1 VQWIKQ
7 QVNIGFQQ
15 ENRLDISE
23 RKTENESDFNHL
35 FILGKCKVCGCEW
48 IEHMHVTYEF
58 KKRLTYIE
66 IDENP
71 SSRSSETIISHI
83 DQRIAQ
89 LKQEQ
94 DIIRH
99 ICAKLTLFLRVNS
112 INPTNEDVIEYINH
126 FIREEKQKL
135 NAGANNEQVIHGL
148 ENMIKDYQN
157 EIKLLKSNANSKHEK
172 SDVPT
177 IDEIFIFKCQLCELP
192 ITGKYMAE
200 QIKILNVNQMN
211 LIEEREEYV
220 ELPWN
225 AQFSANM
232 EKLKQVIP

>member
-71 SSRSSETIISHI
+71 SSRSSETILSHI

-112 INPTNEDVIEYINH
+112 INPTNEDVIEYIEH
-126 FIREEKQKL
+126 FIQEEKQKL
-135 NAGANNEQVIHGL
+135 NAGDNNKQVILGL
-148 ENMIKDYQN
+148 KNMIEEYRD
-157 EIKLLKSNANSKHEK
+157 EMKLLKSNVGNECEK
-172 SDVPT
+172 SDVPSFE
-177 IDEIFIFKCQLCELP
+177 EIFVFKCQLCELP

-200 QIKILNVNQMN
+200 QIESLNVNQMN

-225 AQFSANM
+225 AQFSTNM
-232 EKLKQVIP
+232 KELKQVIT